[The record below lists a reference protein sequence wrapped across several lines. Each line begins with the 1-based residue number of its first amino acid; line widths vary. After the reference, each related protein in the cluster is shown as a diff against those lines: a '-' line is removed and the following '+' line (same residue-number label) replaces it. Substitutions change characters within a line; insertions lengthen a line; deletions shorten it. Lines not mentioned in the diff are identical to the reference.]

1 MNWLAYHKHL
11 SRLAETGETLTPSQ
25 ASARDAICNAIQ
37 RRERHLNLWGNPGVG
52 KTFLVH
58 YLHHRAELVY
68 FSSSTRYDR
77 QVSSNS
83 VVAIDN
89 APHARQEARRLY
101 DDIRW
106 TGKDYSAVANVIL
119 ITRQPIEDAV
129 HRIALTLIDA
139 DIAYM
144 DMLLQQQFGEFA
156 LEQDNPY
163 VQQRSGLWRHVKAL
177 VLKGRMRC

>member
-1 MNWLAYHKHL
+1 MNWLAYHNYL
-11 SRLAETGETLTPSQ
+11 LRLAETGEPLTPSQ
-25 ASARDAICNAIQ
+25 ESARAAICNAIQ
-37 RRERHLNLWGNPGVG
+37 RREGYLNLWGNPGVG
-52 KTFLVH
+52 KTFLAH
-58 YLHHRAELVY
+58 YLHHRADLVY
-68 FSSSTRYDR
+68 FSSSIRYDR

-89 APHARQEARRLY
+89 APHSRQEARLLY
-101 DDIRW
+101 DDLRW

-129 HRIALTLIDA
+129 HQIALTLIDA

-144 DMLLQQQFGEFA
+144 DRLLQQQFGRFA

-163 VQQRSGLWRHVKAL
+163 VQQRSGLWRYVKAL
-177 VLKGRMRC
+177 AQREE